1 MRVLID
7 THVLLWAATED
18 VDTIDSKLSSDARRL
33 LLDGSNAIVVSAG
46 SLFEIAI
53 KIAIGKLPV
62 PPEFLTTLEAH
73 GYEILPIAP
82 RHLEHLAR
90 LPLRHRD
97 PFDRILVSQAAVDG
111 LVLLT
116 ADPEILRYPEAD
128 TRSARRES

>member
-7 THVLLWAATED
+7 THVLLWAATEEAD
-18 VDTIDSKLSSDARRL
+18 SADSKLSPSARQL
-33 LLDGSNAIVVSAG
+33 LLDGRNDIIVSAG
-46 SLFEIAI
+46 SLFEIAS

-62 PPEFLTTLEAH
+62 PPEFPKMVEAH

-82 RHLEHLAR
+82 RHLEHLAA

-97 PFDRILVSQAAVDG
+97 PFDRLLVSQAAVDR

-116 ADPEILRYPEAD
+116 ADPEILAYPEAD
-128 TRSARRES
+128 TRSARR